1 MAVPFPVHTT
11 QQLAAYLRALRKA
24 QGMTQRDLGQQLG
37 VSVARI
43 STIEQNPGAVSL
55 QQLLRVVHALG
66 AQLSLTETPTSVP
79 NPALPDST
87 ERSDGDW

>member
-1 MAVPFPVHTT
+1 MPALYPVQTP

-24 QGMTQRDLGQQLG
+24 QGMTQRELGQQLG
-37 VSVARI
+37 VSVARV

-55 QQLLRVVHALG
+55 QQLLRVLHALG
-66 AQLSLTETPTSVP
+66 AQLSLTDTPTSAP
-79 NPALPDST
+79 NPGLPDPA

>member
-1 MAVPFPVHTT
+1 MPALYPVQTP

-24 QGMTQRDLGQQLG
+24 QGMTQRELGQQLG
-37 VSVARI
+37 VSVARV

-55 QQLLRVVHALG
+55 QQMLRVLHALG
-66 AQLSLTETPTSVP
+66 AQLSLSDTPTSTP
-79 NPALPDST
+79 KPGLPDLA